1 MSLRLRLMLLA
12 AICVLPAALL
22 LVVTQFQLRRERE
35 SEVRREIAEVARSEA
50 DHVAGIIQG
59 ASQLLSALALS
70 PAIRD
75 RNAPYCSAL
84 LSRLMREHAYYAAIS
99 ADDADGRSFCTS
111 EPGKATFEGDRG
123 YFHTAVAQRGFVVG
137 EYGTSPLSK
146 GPVLPVAQA
155 IIAPEGNLLGVLV
168 LSLNLDEVMHGLAA
182 RLPAKTALTIVDR
195 NMTVVLQIVDGTG
208 PEGPAALTQFLLAPP
223 SGQPTIADI
232 TDGADRAAIMA
243 RAPVGDGA
251 SGLQVVAARDRDIAF
266 QSLSETTRDGAIL
279 IGVALALAVLTA
291 AWVARRFVQRPIR
304 ELLGAA
310 DRLRDGDFGFRMT
323 GTAGRSEL
331 ARFGQGLNELAG
343 VLEERERAR
352 VAAEGQLRELAATLE
367 ERVEQRTRELAEAN
381 ARAAAETVERQRTE
395 AELAQSQKL
404 EAVGKLTGG
413 VAHDFNNLLT
423 AIMGTV
429 ELAMERVADANVKRL
444 LAVAM
449 QAAERGARL
458 TRQMLAFSRKQ
469 DLTLQPV
476 DINAAIIGMSD
487 LLRRTIGAM
496 VQIELDLADDLWL
509 AMTDQVQLEVALL
522 NLAVNA
528 QDAMLEGGSLRLRSR
543 NVTVVTTS
551 QALPALQ
558 PGDYAMLTV
567 SDTGHG
573 MPAEVV
579 ANAFEPFF
587 TTKEPSKGT
596 GLGLSM
602 VYGFARQAG
611 GSATIESCVGK
622 GTSVSI
628 YLPRARALPDQ
639 KVQLLVSAAGSRP
652 MRILLTDDDEGAR
665 VATKEMLAD
674 LGHDVVEAEDGP
686 AALEC
691 LRTDGPFD
699 LLIVDFAMPGMTGT
713 DVAAQALDDV
723 PDLAILFMTGYADSD
738 RLRSWSERGYR
749 TLSKP
754 FHVAELAIALRQARD
769 QHFRQ
774 AS

>member
-22 LVVTQFQLRRERE
+22 LVVTQLQLRGERE
-35 SEVRREIAEVARSEA
+35 AEVRKEIAEVARSEA
-50 DHVAGIIQG
+50 DHVAGLIQG
-59 ASQLLSALALS
+59 AGQLLSALAFS
-70 PAIRD
+70 PAIRE

-84 LSRLMREHAYYAAIS
+84 LDRLTREHGYYAAIS
-99 ADDADGRSFCTS
+99 ADDPDGRSFCTS
-111 EPGKATFEGDRG
+111 APGKATFDGDRA
-123 YFHTAVAQRGFVVG
+123 FFRTAVARRGFVVG
-137 EYGTSPLSK
+137 EHETSSLTK

-168 LSLNLDEVMHGLAA
+168 LSLNLDEIMHQVAT

-195 NMTVVLQIVDGTG
+195 NMTVVLQIADGADPQRG
-208 PEGPAALTQFLLAPP
+208 AVLGQFLLAPP
-223 SGQPTIADI
+223 AGQPSIADI
-232 TDGADRAAIMA
+232 TDRTGHAAIMA
-243 RAPVGDGA
+243 RAPVGDSA
-251 SGLQVVAARDRDIAF
+251 FGLQVVAARDRDIAF
-266 QSLSETTRDGAIL
+266 QSLIKTNRDGAIL
-279 IGVALALAVLTA
+279 IGVALAVAVLVA

-304 ELLGAA
+304 DLLGAA
-310 DRLRDGDFGFRMT
+310 DRLRDGDFAFRMQD
-323 GTAGRSEL
+323 TAGRSEL
-331 ARFGQGLNELAG
+331 ARLGQGLNELAG
-343 VLEERERAR
+343 ALEERERAR
-352 VAAEGQLRELAATLE
+352 VAAEEQLRQLAATLE
-367 ERVEQRTRELAEAN
+367 ERVERRTHQLEEAN
-381 ARAAAETVERQRTE
+381 ARAASEAAERERTE

-423 AIMGTV
+423 AVMGTV
-429 ELAMERVADANVKRL
+429 ELAMERVTDANVKRL

-476 DINAAIIGMSD
+476 DINGAITGMSD
-487 LLRRTIGAM
+487 LLRRTIGVL
-496 VQIELDLADDLWL
+496 VQIDLDLADDLWL
-509 AMTDQVQLEVALL
+509 ATTDKVQLEVALL

-528 QDAMLEGGSLRLRSR
+528 QDAMPEGGSLRLRTR

-551 QALPALQ
+551 LAPPALQ

-573 MPAEVV
+573 MSPEVA

-587 TTKEPSKGT
+587 TTKEPGKGT

-628 YLPRARALPDQ
+628 YLPRARALP
-639 KVQLLVSAAGSRP
+639 KREVRPLVSASGSRP
-652 MRILLTDDDEGAR
+652 LRILLTDDDAGAR
-665 VATKEMLAD
+665 VTTKEMLVGF
-674 LGHDVVEAEDGP
+674 GHEVIEAEDGP

-691 LRTDGPFD
+691 LQTEGPFD

-713 DVAAQALDDV
+713 DVAAQALNHV
-723 PDLAILFMTGYADSD
+723 ADLPVLFMTGYADSD

-754 FHVAELAIALRQARD
+754 FHIAELAIALRQARD